1 MEAVKTIETK
11 LPLGEAQVGF
21 DAGMK
26 VALATQSINNL
37 SRESAIPFILTQPG
51 MTIATIEQTFPA
63 PMSRRGNIVV
73 TSVKSFIELVNRDY
87 EEGNSVIFAMLPS
100 GDAGNIT
107 AIIDFHNNDN
117 SANWCE
123 YRIILKLSY
132 TTEWLEWRKIL
143 NTATRQLD
151 LAEFLEERYID
162 VHEANGVS
170 GATIL
175 ETALSLQAKRDV
187 QFGSDYRLQNGDT
200 ALHFTET
207 TSARAGQKGEIEI
220 PKEFCLFIPIYE
232 GFDAIPV
239 RVLFRYRIQS
249 GVLTFILKP
258 VNVERLL
265 INIREAIMTHIGE
278 QTELPVYLGDASTV
292 PTRKLQ

>member
-1 MEAVKTIETK
+1 MEATKQAECHAKTSEPQLIYDAATK
-11 LPLGEAQVGF
+11 IATLQQVIHNLGTPE
-21 DAGMK
+21 
-26 VALATQSINNL
+26 
-37 SRESAIPFILTQPG
+37 AIPFLMLQSGIN
-51 MTIATIEQTFPA
+51 IHTIENTFPA
-63 PMSRRGNIVV
+63 PMSRRACIIV
-73 TSVKSFIELVNRDY
+73 TSVKSFIDLVNRDY
-87 EEGNSVIFAMLPS
+87 EEGHSVIFAMLPS
-100 GDAGNIT
+100 NDAGNIT
-107 AIIDFHNNDN
+107 AIVDFHGEDN
-117 SANWCE
+117 SASWCE

-132 TTEWLEWRKIL
+132 TTEWLEWKKIL

-187 QFGSDYRLQNGDT
+187 QFSSDFRLQNGDT
-200 ALHFTET
+200 SLQFTET

-232 GFDAIPV
+232 GFEAIPV
-239 RVLFRYRIQS
+239 RVLFRYRIKE
-249 GVLTFILKP
+249 GVLTFILRP

-265 INIREAIMTHIGE
+265 INIREAIITRIGE
-278 QTELPVYLGDASTV
+278 QTELPVYLGDAQTV
-292 PTRKLQ
+292 PDRELQ

>member
-1 MEAVKTIETK
+1 MEASKQPEIKSSTS
-11 LPLGEAQVGF
+11 EAQVGY
-21 DAGMK
+21 DLAMK
-26 VALATQSINNL
+26 MAVLQQAIGNSSIV
-37 SRESAIPFILTQPG
+37 EAIPYLLTLDGIKIQ
-51 MTIATIEQTFPA
+51 TIEHTFPS
-63 PMSRRGNIVV
+63 PMSRRANIMV

-87 EEGNSVIFAMLPS
+87 EEGHSVIFALLPS
-100 GDAGNIT
+100 NDAGNIT
-107 AIIDFHNNDN
+107 AIIDFHGEDN
-117 SANWCE
+117 SPSWCE

-132 TTEWLEWRKIL
+132 TTEWLEWKKIL
-143 NTATRQLD
+143 NIATRQLD

-187 QFGSDYRLQNGDT
+187 QFSADYRLQNGDT
-200 ALHFTET
+200 SLQFTET

-232 GFDAIPV
+232 GFEAIPV
-239 RVLFRYRIQS
+239 RVLFRYRIKD

-265 INIREAIMTHIGE
+265 INIREAIIAHIGE
-278 QTELPVYLGDASTV
+278 QTELPVYLGDANTV
-292 PTRKLQ
+292 PSRKL